1 MAYPETGPV
10 GVLSFILFR
19 ASLIEARFLRRLGF
33 GLNILSVTMLC
44 MLLVSIL
51 LERSSVI
58 AYDVFICSAEGFCP
72 IRKALSLITLFSL
85 DKGPFS
91 NLVDSNLCFVGD

>member
-1 MAYPETGPV
+1 M

-19 ASLIEARFLRRLGF
+19 ASFIEARFLRRLGF
-33 GLNILSVTMLC
+33 GLNILSVTMLY

-51 LERSSVI
+51 LERSSVM

-72 IRKALSLITLFSL
+72 IRKALS
-85 DKGPFS
+85 
-91 NLVDSNLCFVGD
+91 